1 MRLLLRLRLHRSSVI
16 RRGFERTALATRRY
30 RQRKAKDRYQF
41 QATAH
46 KIPQQIPQLA
56 VVAGIEQANFDFS

>member
-30 RQRKAKDRYQF
+30 RQRKAKDRHQF
-41 QATAH
+41 QVTAH
-46 KIPQQIPQLA
+46 KIPQLA